1 MEYNIELA
9 LCRAEAKALG
19 ATRRAE
25 KAKAQ
30 LDYIAMMTDVE
41 IPEEDDREEAKDNE
55 RIDNAQP
62 EV

>member
-1 MEYNIELA
+1 MNYNIELA

-19 ATRRAE
+19 ATLRAE

-41 IPEEDDREEAKDNE
+41 IPEEEDQDNE
-55 RIDNAQP
+55 RNDSQP
-62 EV
+62 EIQTH